1 MNKTIQAEVY
11 EDRNIF
17 VLNFDD
23 TKYYF
28 TASEALKKQLEF
40 KVNILRLSD
49 YTGTVKVDVQR
60 KLRKYLFIEAEY
72 AINTTIEGNSEPKTR
87 PYNSEHSLRIYGD
100 KMITVSTDT
109 MPKWYALALDLESSV
124 LKGLPQSNSKLIWDT
139 AVKLAKEITNESA
152 GSKK

>member
-1 MNKTIQAEVY
+1 MNKTIPVRVY

-28 TASEALKKQLEF
+28 TAPDALKKQLEF

-72 AINTTIEGNSEPKTR
+72 AINTAIKGNSKPKTR

-100 KMITVSTDT
+100 KLVTVSTDT
-109 MPKWYALALDLESSV
+109 MPKWYILALDLETSV
-124 LKGLPQSNSKLIWDT
+124 LKGLSKSNKKLVWDT
-139 AVKLAKEITNESA
+139 AVKLAKEITNESE
-152 GSKK
+152 GNEK